1 MRCAFLKWT
10 LLPLALL
17 VCTPVVGQDNQNQ
30 SNDREQRG
38 EQAEEPDRQNQSRQ
52 TDAADRQ
59 QNDPRRQR
67 SSSNRSQSTR
77 DSDMSEARRHY
88 MAGFVRGYY
97 SGFADGLNDY
107 LIVVGKER
115 SSNDQGQRAARQ
127 SQDEQRLR
135 GRLRSDA
142 GSRARESRT
151 REGSQQ
157 RQSQGQQRGSTQQIT
172 GEVVSVKRVE
182 LQNDRQQHMLL
193 LIKNE
198 QGQRRIVDA
207 GPANRLQ
214 RLSIQSG
221 DEITAQGRMLRTRDG
236 VPVLNAQWI
245 EASGQRVAVQ
255 GQRQSSSQRSRR

>member
-1 MRCAFLKWT
+1 MRSALLRWT
-10 LLPLALL
+10 LLPAALL
-17 VCTPVVGQDNQNQ
+17 VCQPVLGQESRGQ
-30 SNDREQRG
+30 SKDQDRQSEPAAEDRES
-38 EQAEEPDRQNQSRQ
+38 QSRQ
-52 TDAADRQ
+52 RGSADQ
-59 QNDPRRQR
+59 QQDDQTRQR
-67 SSSNRSQSTR
+67 PRSNRSQSSR
-77 DSDMSEARRHY
+77 NSEMREARRHY

-107 LIVVGKER
+107 LIIVGQER
-115 SSNDQGQRAARQ
+115 TSSNQGQRASRQ

-142 GSRARESRT
+142 RNRTRERRT

-157 RQSQGQQRGSTQQIT
+157 QQSQWQQRGSTQQVT

-182 LQNDRQQHMLL
+182 LQNDRQRHVLL
-193 LIKNE
+193 LIENE
-198 QGQRRIVDA
+198 RGQRRIVDA

-236 VPVLNAQWI
+236 VPVLNARWI

-255 GQRQSSSQRSRR
+255 GQAQQSSQRSRP